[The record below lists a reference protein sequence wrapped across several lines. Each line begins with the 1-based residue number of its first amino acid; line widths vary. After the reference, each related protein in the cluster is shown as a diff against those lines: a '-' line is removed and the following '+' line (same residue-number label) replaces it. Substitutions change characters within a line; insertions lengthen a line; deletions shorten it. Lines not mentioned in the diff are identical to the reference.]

1 MDVEISVVIPT
12 FNRRE
17 SLRKLLDSIAA
28 QTLPRSRFEVI
39 VASDGSTDGTIEM
52 LGEFKGRFE
61 NLRVLELK
69 NGGPGA
75 ARNAGARA
83 AGGRYLAFTDDDC
96 LAAPDWLEQILKT
109 FEKTGA
115 VGIQGKTSTDRMAR
129 TPLTHQVE
137 VLAPM
142 LTSVPTCNAAYLRKA
157 FVDAGG
163 FDESFR
169 FAHDEDADLAW
180 RVEELGAIVFAPEVH
195 VIHPP
200 RRDGFW
206 KRARWL
212 RGLESDFLLYYKNPA
227 KYRKYISPSPWW
239 TIYWKIFFVG
249 QFWMTRSCFRYLAK
263 PFKPEQFLI
272 GLGLVL
278 ARWYNLIR
286 FLPHYWKAQRF
297 YRSAFAI
304 AEGAPVERAG
314 ETPGD

>member
-1 MDVEISVVIPT
+1 MDERVRGARHAFDGNSTAADLMDVEISVVIPT
-12 FNRRE
+12 YNRRE

-83 AGGRYLAFTDDDC
+83 AGGRFLAFTDDDC

-157 FVDAGG
+157 FVEAGG

-195 VIHPP
+195 V
-200 RRDGFW
+200 F
-206 KRARWL
+206 
-212 RGLESDFLLYYKNPA
+212 
-227 KYRKYISPSPWW
+227 
-239 TIYWKIFFVG
+239 
-249 QFWMTRSCFRYLAK
+249 
-263 PFKPEQFLI
+263 
-272 GLGLVL
+272 
-278 ARWYNLIR
+278 IR
-286 FLPHYWKAQRF
+286 
-297 YRSAFAI
+297 
-304 AEGAPVERAG
+304 RAG
-314 ETPGD
+314 TGFGSGRGG